1 MQAAAFMYRAFHQL
15 IQLDL
20 IVRYLC
26 KLINLQR
33 YVTIKS
39 NDYGNETKQKY
50 TFSQSYARTTK
61 KQRISKKIYKLHAK
75 YHVKKLFTN

>member
-1 MQAAAFMYRAFHQL
+1 MYRAFHQL
-15 IQLDL
+15 IPLDL

-39 NDYGNETKQKY
+39 NDYGNEAKQKY

-61 KQRISKKIYKLHAK
+61 TQRCISKKIYKLHAK